1 MLILG
6 IDTSTK
12 LCSVAL
18 YDTEKGVLGEI
29 NITVP
34 KNHSNVILPMI
45 DQLFSFSEK
54 TIEDVERIAVGIG
67 PGSFTGIRVGM
78 AIAKGLA
85 IGKKIP
91 IVGISGLDALAASVK
106 GKGRIFSLLDAR
118 KTRVYY
124 RVFDEGKALCEAK
137 DGNLKDVLEEYKG
150 EAVNY
155 FIGDGALA
163 YRDMI
168 LEVYGEKAI
177 FIAEEHSITRAL
189 YFAKMAIS
197 EQEDNLYTLEPLY
210 VCKSQAEKS
219 KERV

>member
-18 YDTEKGVLGEI
+18 YDTEKGILGEL

-45 DQLFSFSEK
+45 DQLFLFTEK

-91 IVGISGLDALAASVK
+91 IVGVSGLDALADSVRE
-106 GKGRIFSLLDAR
+106 KGRVFALLDAR
-118 KTRVYY
+118 KSRVYY
-124 RVFDEGKALCEAK
+124 RIFEVGKALCEAK
-137 DGNLKDVLEEYKG
+137 DGNLKDVLQEYQG
-150 EAVNY
+150 AEINY
-155 FIGDGALA
+155 FVGDGALA
-163 YRDMI
+163 YQDMI
-168 LEVYGEKAI
+168 LEEYGEKCRI
-177 FIAEEHSITRAL
+177 LSEESSVARAL
-189 YFAKMAIS
+189 YFAKMAVDQ
-197 EQEDNLYTLEPLY
+197 EEDNLYTLEPMY

-219 KERV
+219 KENV

>member
-18 YDTEKGVLGEI
+18 YDSEKGVLGEI
-29 NITVP
+29 NVTVS
-34 KNHSNVILPMI
+34 KNHSHIILPMI
-45 DQLFSFSEK
+45 DRLFSFAEK
-54 TIEDVERIAVGIG
+54 TVEEVERIAVGIG

-85 IGKKIP
+85 IGKNIS
-91 IVGISGLDALAASVK
+91 IVGISGLEALAGSIQ
-106 GKGRIFSLLDAR
+106 GRGRIFSLLDAR
-118 KTRVYY
+118 KERVYY
-124 RVFDEGKALCEAK
+124 QVFDGGTVLCEAK
-137 DGNLKDVLEEYKG
+137 DGKLKDVLEEYKG
-150 EAVNY
+150 EAINY

-163 YRDMI
+163 YQNLI
-168 LEVYGEKAI
+168 LESYGEKAVI
-177 FIAEEHSITRAL
+177 VSEEHSVTRAI
-189 YFAKMAIS
+189 YFAKQAIS
-197 EQEDNLYTLEPLY
+197 REGDNLYTLEPMY

>member
-18 YDTEKGVLGEI
+18 YDSEKGILGEI
-29 NITVP
+29 NVTVP

-45 DQLFSFSEK
+45 DQLFSFAGK
-54 TIEDVERIAVGIG
+54 TVEEIERIAVGIG

-85 IGKKIP
+85 IGKNIS
-91 IVGISGLDALAASVK
+91 IVGISGLDALAGSIQAR
-106 GKGRIFSLLDAR
+106 GRIFSLLDAR
-118 KTRVYY
+118 KERVYY
-124 RVFDEGKALCEAK
+124 RVFDQGIALCEAK

-163 YRDMI
+163 YRNLI
-168 LEVYGEKAI
+168 LESYGEKAI
-177 FIAEEHSITRAL
+177 IISEEHSIARAV
-189 YFAKMAIS
+189 YFAKQAVS
-197 EQEDNLYTLEPLY
+197 QEEDNLYTLEPMY

>member
-18 YDTEKGVLGEI
+18 YDTEKGVLGEV

-34 KNHSNVILPMI
+34 KNHSHVILPMI
-45 DQLFSFSEK
+45 DQLFSFAEK
-54 TIEDVERIAVGIG
+54 TIGDVERIAVGIG

-91 IVGISGLDALAASVK
+91 IVGISGLDALASSVQE
-106 GKGRIFSLLDAR
+106 KGRIFSLLDAR

-124 RVFDEGKALCEAK
+124 RVFDEGKALCEPK
-137 DGNLKDVLEEYKG
+137 DGYLKDVLEEYKG

-168 LEVYGEKAI
+168 LERYGEKAVI
-177 FIAEEHSITRAL
+177 ISEEHSIARAV
-189 YFAKMAIS
+189 YFAKTAVS
-197 EQEDNLYTLEPLY
+197 EKEDNLYTLEPMY

>member
-18 YDTEKGVLGEI
+18 YDTDKGVLGEI

-45 DQLFSFSEK
+45 DQLFSFTTK
-54 TIEDVERIAVGIG
+54 TIEEVEKIAVGIG

-91 IVGISGLDALAASVK
+91 ILGISGLDALADSVQ
-106 GKGRIFSLLDAR
+106 GEGRIFALLDAR
-118 KTRVYY
+118 KERVYY
-124 RVFDEGKALCEAK
+124 RVFDSKTALCEIK

-150 EAVNY
+150 KEINY

-163 YRDMI
+163 YQNLI
-168 LEVYGEKAI
+168 LESYGEEAVI
-177 FIAEEHSITRAL
+177 VTEEHSVARAV
-189 YFAKMAIS
+189 YFAKRAVS
-197 EQEDNLYTLEPLY
+197 QGEDNLYTLEPMY

>member
-18 YDTEKGVLGEI
+18 YDTDKGVLGEI

-45 DQLFSFSEK
+45 DQLFSFTTKAIEEVEK
-54 TIEDVERIAVGIG
+54 IAVGIG

-91 IVGISGLDALAASVK
+91 ILGISGLDALADSVQ
-106 GKGRIFSLLDAR
+106 GEGRIFALLDAR
-118 KTRVYY
+118 KERVYY
-124 RVFDEGKALCEAK
+124 RVFDSKTALCETK

-150 EAVNY
+150 KEINY

-163 YRDMI
+163 YQNLI
-168 LEVYGEKAI
+168 LESYGEKAVI
-177 FIAEEHSITRAL
+177 VIEEHSVARAV
-189 YFAKMAIS
+189 YFAKRAVS
-197 EQEDNLYTLEPLY
+197 QEEDNLYTLAAMY